1 MHLSKHFT
9 LDELIRSD
17 AAIRRGIPNIPTE
30 EVVQNLVTLC
40 NTILEPL
47 RMRLGKPIII
57 TSGYRSPEVNA
68 LIGGSRTSQHMT
80 GQAADFH
87 IDGMTPLQV
96 VRWIVDSSRLPYDQV
111 IEEFGTWVHVS
122 WATRP
127 RTMALVAFKN
137 DENETEYR
145 RIA

>member
-9 LDELIRSD
+9 LDELTRSD
-17 AAIRRGIPNIPTE
+17 AATRRGIPNIPTE
-30 EVVQNLVTLC
+30 EEVQNLVTLC
-40 NTILEPL
+40 NTILEPM
-47 RMRLGKPIII
+47 RMRLGKPIFI

-68 LIGGSRTSQHMT
+68 LIGGSKTSQHMK

-111 IEEFGTWVHVS
+111 ICEYSEWVHIS
-122 WATRP
+122 WAVHP
-127 RTMALVAFKN
+127 RGMALVCFRN
-137 DENETEYR
+137 DQGEAEYR
-145 RIA
+145 RLK